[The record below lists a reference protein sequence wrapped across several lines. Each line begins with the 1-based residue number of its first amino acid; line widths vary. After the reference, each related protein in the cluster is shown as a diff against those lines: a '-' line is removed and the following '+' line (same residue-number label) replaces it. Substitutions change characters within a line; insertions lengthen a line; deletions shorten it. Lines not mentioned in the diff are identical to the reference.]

1 MLTKL
6 IGTNN
11 LKLSILRL
19 SVLGLIAT
27 LSLGRF
33 VALDIERRSFQL
45 VTEPPNGPTLFEIRH
60 VLYEQEFLRIAFT
73 PALKVTKVDYKYPCK
88 YEAYDGFMVEFRFL
102 TYWGIPTPL
111 HAYSAC
117 NSVSYGRVPK
127 NGHWTE

>member
-1 MLTKL
+1 MMVKNYKSSKVLKILLIIIALTL
-6 IGTNN
+6 I
-11 LKLSILRL
+11 
-19 SVLGLIAT
+19 
-27 LSLGRF
+27 LGRF

-60 VLYEQEFLRIAFT
+60 MLYNWEFLRIAFT

-88 YEAYDGFMVEFRFL
+88 SLRNEVYEGFMVEFRFL

-117 NSVSYGRVPK
+117 NGGSYGKVPK
-127 NGHWTE
+127 NGRWTE